1 MMRRTPMKRT
11 GFKTVAELRQA
22 AAEISAKRKD
32 DLFFKFLALRFIA
45 AQETEQEREQRLM
58 DKARRAMNSVVPRA
72 AVMGLGSTAPA
83 PIPKAMPVRSEAY
96 RRAVASLPC
105 INCGVPGH
113 SQCAHSN
120 SGKGAGI
127 KASDLDSF
135 PLCTVHPGADGRL
148 VQGCHE
154 NFDQGALFTKAVRR
168 ELEPVWAADTRRKL
182 LALGLWPTNLSGE
195 NE

>member
-1 MMRRTPMKRT
+1 MRRTPFR
-11 GFKTVAELRQA
+11 RA
-22 AAEISAKRKD
+22 ATSTTP
-32 DLFFKFLALRFIA
+32 
-45 AQETEQEREQRLM
+45 ETEQEREQRLM

-72 AVMGLGSTAPA
+72 ANMGSATTAAA
-83 PIPKAMPVRSEAY
+83 PIPKAAPVRSEAL

-154 NFDQGALFTKAVRR
+154 KFDQGALFTKAVRR
-168 ELEPVWAADTRRKL
+168 EQEPVWAADTQRRL
-182 LALGLWPTNLSGE
+182 LAMGLVPTSLIESISTALQGATP
-195 NE
+195 

>member
-1 MMRRTPMKRT
+1 
-11 GFKTVAELRQA
+11 
-22 AAEISAKRKD
+22 
-32 DLFFKFLALRFIA
+32 
-45 AQETEQEREQRLM
+45 M

-72 AVMGLGSTAPA
+72 ANMGLSTTAAA
-83 PIPKAMPVRSEAY
+83 PIPKAAPVRSEAY

-105 INCGVPGH
+105 INCGVPGY

-168 ELEPVWAADTRRKL
+168 ELEPAWAADTQRRIQ
-182 LALGLWPTNLSGE
+182 AMGMWPESLPAPANPE
-195 NE
+195 DI

>member
-1 MMRRTPMKRT
+1 MGGEVKRSPFKPRSTHREARDPDRLRSVPTVTPGAFRAPQP
-11 GFKTVAELRQA
+11 VA
-22 AAEISAKRKD
+22 
-32 DLFFKFLALRFIA
+32 
-45 AQETEQEREQRLM
+45 
-58 DKARRAMNSVVPRA
+58 
-72 AVMGLGSTAPA
+72 TAPA
-83 PIPKAMPVRSEAY
+83 TPIVKDNPVRSQQY

-168 ELEPVWAADTRRKL
+168 EQEPVWAADTRRKL
-182 LALGLWPTNLSGE
+182 LALGLWPKALPLQNFSTGDDFELTRKNRT
-195 NE
+195 

>member
-1 MMRRTPMKRT
+1 MRRSPFRRT
-11 GFKTVAELRQA
+11 AVS
-22 AAEISAKRKD
+22 ISA
-32 DLFFKFLALRFIA
+32 
-45 AQETEQEREQRLM
+45 ETEQEREQRLM

-72 AVMGLGSTAPA
+72 ASMGLSTTTAAA
-83 PIPKAMPVRSEAY
+83 PIPKAAPVRSEAY

-105 INCGVPGH
+105 INCGVPGY

-168 ELEPVWAADTRRKL
+168 ELEPVWAADTRRRIQ
-182 LALGLWPTNLSGE
+182 AMGLWPKGVPYPHDQQPDGGSN
-195 NE
+195 

>member
-1 MMRRTPMKRT
+1 MLRRT
-11 GFKTVAELRQA
+11 GFKSRAPQWAPRDPDRLRGVPTVTPGAFRAPQPVATTSAEPVT
-22 AAEISAKRKD
+22 KD
-32 DLFFKFLALRFIA
+32 A
-45 AQETEQEREQRLM
+45 
-58 DKARRAMNSVVPRA
+58 
-72 AVMGLGSTAPA
+72 
-83 PIPKAMPVRSEAY
+83 PVRSEAY

-105 INCGVPGH
+105 AICKVPGY

-168 ELEPVWAADTRRKL
+168 ELEPVWAADTQRRI
-182 LALGLWPTNLSGE
+182 LAMGMWPNNLQFPEQTNDSKELAAINSVVK
-195 NE
+195 

>member
-1 MMRRTPMKRT
+1 MRSTPLKRT
-11 GFKTVAELRQA
+11 SLR
-22 AAEISAKRKD
+22 
-32 DLFFKFLALRFIA
+32 
-45 AQETEQEREQRLM
+45 
-58 DKARRAMNSVVPRA
+58 PRA
-72 AVMGLGSTAPA
+72 PRSERQRDPDRLRSVPTVTPGTFRAPQPVAIEPAA
-83 PIPKAMPVRSEAY
+83 PVTKDNPVRSQQY

-154 NFDQGALFTKAVRR
+154 RFDQGALFSKLVRR
-168 ELEPVWAADTRRKL
+168 DLEPSWIADTQRKIYSM
-182 LALGLWPTNLSGE
+182 GLWPQKLPYTDVVDATIKE
-195 NE
+195 IRA

>member
-1 MMRRTPMKRT
+1 MMRRTPLKRS
-11 GFKTVAELRQA
+11 GFKPRMPPPKPEAN
-22 AAEISAKRKD
+22 
-32 DLFFKFLALRFIA
+32 
-45 AQETEQEREQRLM
+45 REQAL
-58 DKARRAMNSVVPRA
+58 AQRALEAMKNVVPRA
-72 AVMGLGSTAPA
+72 ATMAGSCTGKPVAKNAPL
-83 PIPKAMPVRSEAY
+83 RSEKY

-154 NFDQGALFTKAVRR
+154 KFDQGALFTKAVRR

>member
-1 MMRRTPMKRT
+1 MRSTPLKRT
-11 GFKTVAELRQA
+11 SLR
-22 AAEISAKRKD
+22 
-32 DLFFKFLALRFIA
+32 
-45 AQETEQEREQRLM
+45 
-58 DKARRAMNSVVPRA
+58 PRA
-72 AVMGLGSTAPA
+72 PRSERQRDPDRLRTMPTVTPGAFRAPQPVAIEPAA
-83 PIPKAMPVRSEAY
+83 PVTKDAPVRSEAY

-105 INCGVPGH
+105 INCKVPGY

-135 PLCTVHPGADGRL
+135 PLCTVHPGADGGL

-182 LALGLWPTNLSGE
+182 LALGLWPKGVPVPDD
-195 NE
+195 

>member
-1 MMRRTPMKRT
+1 MMRRTPFRRARAST
-11 GFKTVAELRQA
+11 AP
-22 AAEISAKRKD
+22 
-32 DLFFKFLALRFIA
+32 
-45 AQETEQEREQRLM
+45 ETEQEREQRLM
-58 DKARRAMNSVVPRA
+58 NKARRAMNSVVPRA

-83 PIPKAMPVRSEAY
+83 PIPKAAPVRSETY

-105 INCGVPGH
+105 INCKVPGY

-127 KASDLDSF
+127 KAGDLDSF

-168 ELEPVWAADTRRKL
+168 ELEPVWAADTRRKIQ
-182 LALGLWPTNLSGE
+182 AMGLWPPGLPSPSFTKEPSK
-195 NE
+195 